1 MVSWM
6 TSVAG
11 ILAAVG
17 LGLSQMD
24 NPTIKLIGQI
34 MSVVGTALLGL
45 AAKQFNVTG
54 GSVPQASPP
63 GVANK
68 SDALGVIAAVD
79 AMTVKS
85 FSEERAKA
93 TAEDV
98 VATSVSPTAV
108 NLNK

>member
-1 MVSWM
+1 MVNWKTTATGIASIILAGLVQLNYL
-6 TSVAG
+6 TAAQATVITGIIVG
-11 ILAAVG
+11 ILGFV
-17 LGLSQMD
+17 SKD
-24 NPTIKLIGQI
+24 N
-34 MSVVGTALLGL
+34 
-45 AAKQFNVTG
+45 NVTG